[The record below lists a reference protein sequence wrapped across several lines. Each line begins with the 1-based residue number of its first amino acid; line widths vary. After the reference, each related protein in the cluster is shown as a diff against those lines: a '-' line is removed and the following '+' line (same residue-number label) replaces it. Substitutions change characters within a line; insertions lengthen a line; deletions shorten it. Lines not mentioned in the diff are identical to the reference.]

1 MDTSREDVGIAIR
14 SAFLS
19 KGTKQRFSL
28 FVLIIL
34 SIIFLFIETIETKP
48 LNYLRSFIKDSIY
61 RGSVIVSLPFKSFS
75 NIVVNINEHI
85 QLYDSYNKLKKEND
99 ELKNNISKS
108 DFLELENT
116 QLRKL
121 IEEQVS
127 SSSNLVSAR
136 IMLDKQSPYLN
147 SLIINI
153 GTNKNIKNGMAVLDG
168 KNFIGRIVDVNF
180 FSSRVLLVSDLNSK
194 IPVISEPSAHHAI
207 LTGHGENPLSLDYL
221 PKNHNIKDGDKVY
234 TSGKEG
240 IFSPGIPIGEV
251 RIEKDK
257 EIVTV
262 SLFSDLSQITFINV
276 DLGDLEKD
284 K

>member
-1 MDTSREDVGIAIR
+1 METNREDFGIAIR
-14 SAFLS
+14 SAFLD

-34 SIIFLFIETIETKP
+34 SIIFLFAETIETKP
-48 LNYLRSFIKDSIY
+48 LNYLRSFIKDTIY
-61 RGSVIVSLPFKSFS
+61 RGSLVVSIPFKSFD
-75 NIVVNINEHI
+75 NIVEDINKHMN
-85 QLYDSYNKLKKEND
+85 LYNNYNKLKVEND

-153 GTNKNIKNGMAVLDG
+153 GSNKNIENGMAVLDG

-194 IPVISEPSAHHAI
+194 IPVLIEPSAHHAI
-207 LTGHGENPLSLDYL
+207 LSGHGKNKPTLEYL
-221 PKNHNIKDGDKVY
+221 PKKYTIQDGDKVY

-240 IFSPGIPIGEV
+240 IFSPGIPIGEAKV
-251 RIEKDK
+251 ENNLI
-257 EIVTV
+257 TV
-262 SLFSDLSQITFINV
+262 LLFSDLNQITFININ
-276 DLGDLEKD
+276 LGVTD
-284 K
+284 KNK